1 MVWTQKG
8 ASDVNDELRE
18 QLGRLDPMHSG
29 VPVEP
34 PTTLSSRARL
44 EHIMNSPLIDQD
56 PSEVWSNHQSAP
68 SAKKHAARDTRRR
81 RRLMIISGAAA
92 AAAIALG
99 SAAIIRSGDDGDE
112 LVDGP
117 PLELSLA
124 GGDVLASCLPFDA
137 AVLASMSPAFA
148 ATATSIDDGTVTL
161 AVDHWYAGGD
171 AASVTLQA
179 PSGMQALIDGFDFE
193 VGQQYLITAA
203 EGNVNFCG
211 FSGLATPE
219 LTAAFETAFGG

>member
-1 MVWTQKG
+1 M
-8 ASDVNDELRE
+8 NDELRE

-29 VPVEP
+29 VPVES
-34 PTTLSSRARL
+34 TTTPSSQTRL
-44 EHIMNSPLIDQD
+44 EQIMNTPLIDQD
-56 PSEVWSNHQSAP
+56 PSSARSSHPGGP
-68 SAKKHAARDTRRR
+68 SPHIHSERDTRRR
-81 RRLMIISGAAA
+81 RTLMIISGAAA

-99 SAAIIRSGDDGDE
+99 SVAIIRSGDEGSE
-112 LVDGP
+112 LAAGP
-117 PLELSLA
+117 PLELSLGA
-124 GGDVLASCLPFDA
+124 GDTLASCMPFDV

-148 ATATSIDDGTVTL
+148 ATATAIDDGTVTL
-161 AVDHWYAGGD
+161 AVDRWYTGGD
-171 AASVTLQA
+171 AATVTLQA

-211 FSGLATPE
+211 FSGVATPE

>member
-29 VPVEP
+29 VSVEP
-34 PTTLSSRARL
+34 LTTPSSRARL
-44 EHIMNSPLIDQD
+44 EQIMNSPLIDQEPAKASL
-56 PSEVWSNHQSAP
+56 PSGPSAP
-68 SAKKHAARDTRRR
+68 MHTARDPRRR
-81 RRLMIISGAAA
+81 RTLMIIGGAAA
-92 AAAIALG
+92 AAAIAVG
-99 SAAIIRSGDDGDE
+99 TAIIRGGDDGGKLAD
-112 LVDGP
+112 VP
-117 PLELSLA
+117 SLELSLGA
-124 GGDVLASCLPFDA
+124 GDTLASCLPFDV

-161 AVDHWYAGGD
+161 SVDKWYAGGD

-179 PSGMQALIDGFDFE
+179 PTDMQALIDGFDFE